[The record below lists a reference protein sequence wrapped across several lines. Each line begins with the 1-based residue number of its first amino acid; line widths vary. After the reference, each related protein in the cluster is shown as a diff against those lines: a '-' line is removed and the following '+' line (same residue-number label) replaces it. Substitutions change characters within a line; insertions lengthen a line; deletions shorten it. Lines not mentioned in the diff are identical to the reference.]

1 MFDLIIRN
9 GTLVDGTGRKA
20 YQGDLAIK
28 DGRIAA
34 VGEVNGAGAEELDA
48 SGLLVT
54 PGWVDTHS
62 HMDGQATWDPLLS
75 PAVNHGITTLIMGNC
90 GVGFAPC
97 EPNSGARDRMIAVM
111 EDVEDIPGAALHEG
125 ITWDWESF
133 PEYLDTLDKFPRA
146 IDVAAQVPHCAVRTY
161 VMGDRGVQNEQAT
174 AEDVEKMSAIV
185 REGIEAGAIGFS
197 TSRTELHRTR
207 EGLAMPGTYSDEGEL
222 LGIGKVLGELGKGI
236 YQLVSDWDDWE
247 VEMDWMKRLS
257 IANNCQINFV
267 LFYQDESQW
276 PRVEAQL
283 DYVRQ
288 ANAEG
293 ARLVPHVGARPV
305 NVLMNFNGTVHPFFM
320 HQNFAPLAAL
330 SPEERLE
337 RLRDPAVRAAILAEP
352 TPTMG
357 IEAADR
363 MAADFDLMYELGEE
377 PDYEPTPDQSM
388 AARAAAMGVTP
399 QELAYDI
406 LLKRDGK
413 AMLYFPLMGYG
424 NGDLARQVTMLED
437 ENSVI
442 SLADTGAHCGVL
454 SDASMPT
461 YLLAYFVRDRKRG
474 KRFELEHAV
483 KMHSHDTAR
492 CVGLDDR
499 GTLEVGMKADINVI
513 DFEALNMDAP
523 EIIYDLPAGGRRMFQ
538 TARGYRATLV
548 NGEVVMA
555 DGAATGALP
564 GKLIR
569 GAQAAPAA

>member
-1 MFDLIIRN
+1 
-9 GTLVDGTGRKA
+9 
-20 YQGDLAIK
+20 
-28 DGRIAA
+28 
-34 VGEVNGAGAEELDA
+34 
-48 SGLLVT
+48 
-54 PGWVDTHS
+54 
-62 HMDGQATWDPLLS
+62 
-75 PAVNHGITTLIMGNC
+75 
-90 GVGFAPC
+90 
-97 EPNSGARDRMIAVM
+97 
-111 EDVEDIPGAALHEG
+111 
-125 ITWDWESF
+125 
-133 PEYLDTLDKFPRA
+133 
-146 IDVAAQVPHCAVRTY
+146 
-161 VMGDRGVQNEQAT
+161 
-174 AEDVEKMSAIV
+174 
-185 REGIEAGAIGFS
+185 
-197 TSRTELHRTR
+197 
-207 EGLAMPGTYSDEGEL
+207 MPGTYSDESEL
-222 LGIGKVLGELGKGI
+222 LGIGKTLGELGKGI

-257 IANNCQINFV
+257 IANQCQINFV

-276 PRVEAQL
+276 PRVQAQL

-293 ARLVPHVGARPV
+293 ARLVAHVGARPV

-320 HQNFAPLAAL
+320 HQNFAPLTAL

-337 RLRDPAVRAAILAEP
+337 RLRDPAMRAAILAEP

-377 PDYEPTPDQSM
+377 PEYEPTPDQSM
-388 AARAAAMGVTP
+388 AARAAAMGITP
-399 QELAYDI
+399 QELAYDT

-413 AMLYFPLMGYG
+413 SMLYFPLMGYG
-424 NGDLARQVTMLED
+424 NGDLSRQVTMLED

-483 KMHSHDTAR
+483 KMHTRDTAR
-492 CVGLDDR
+492 CVGLEDR
-499 GTLEVGMKADINVI
+499 GTLEVGMKADINLI
-513 DFEALNMDAP
+513 DFDALKMDAP

-538 TARGYRATLV
+538 TAQGYRATLV
-548 NGEVVMA
+548 NGEIVMA
-555 DGAATGALP
+555 DGVATGALP

-569 GAQAAPAA
+569 GAQGAPAA